1 MKIPPDNPIGK
12 DYFLYFCPC
21 MQTVTPF
28 SIRRV
33 RFRRWNRHSY
43 STFCSI
49 GRCINI
55 GCVRKEIADQSLRKG
70 LLLLAPHGYN
80 LSRERRDDGVLPDDA
95 SPESLLVPAWVTA
108 GSVASEAIA
117 PCGACYN
124 GIHLSYSKFYPGTTV
139 NRPSVSVFLYP
150 ILNLKKLYAY
160 DR

>member
-1 MKIPPDNPIGK
+1 
-12 DYFLYFCPC
+12 

-80 LSRERRDDGVLPDDA
+80 LSRERRYDEALPDDA
-95 SPESLLVPAWVTA
+95 SPEALLVPAWATTWTV
-108 GSVASEAIA
+108 VSEATA
-117 PCGACYN
+117 PCGPCYN
-124 GIHLSYSKFYPGTTV
+124 GVHISCRKFYPGTTV
-139 NRPSVSVFLYP
+139 DRPSVSVFLYP
-150 ILNLKKLYAY
+150 NSNLKIVCL
-160 DR
+160 

>member
-1 MKIPPDNPIGK
+1 
-12 DYFLYFCPC
+12 

-80 LSRERRDDGVLPDDA
+80 LSRKRREDEALPGDA
-95 SPESLLVPAWVTA
+95 SPELHLVPAWATTWTI
-108 GSVASEAIA
+108 ASETTA
-117 PCGACYN
+117 PCGPRA
-124 GIHLSYSKFYPGTTV
+124 TTV
-139 NRPSVSVFLYP
+139 RIYHAANYIPVQRPPRLYRFFYTQIP
-150 ILNLKKLYAY
+150 TLKLYVY

>member
-1 MKIPPDNPIGK
+1 
-12 DYFLYFCPC
+12 

-80 LSRERRDDGVLPDDA
+80 PSKERGENEAIPDDS
-95 SPESLLVPAWVTA
+95 SPESLLVPTSWVTTWT
-108 GSVASEAIA
+108 VASEAAA
-117 PCGACYN
+117 PCGPCYN
-124 GIHLSYSKFYPGTTV
+124 GVHISCRKFYPGTTV
-139 NRPSVSVFLYP
+139 GQLCVSVFLYP
-150 ILNLKKLYAY
+150 IPNLKIVCL
-160 DR
+160 

>member
-1 MKIPPDNPIGK
+1 
-12 DYFLYFCPC
+12 

-70 LLLLAPHGYN
+70 LLLLGPHGYN
-80 LSRERRDDGVLPDDA
+80 PSKERGENEAIPDDS
-95 SPESLLVPAWVTA
+95 SPESLLVPTSWVTTWT
-108 GSVASEAIA
+108 VASEAAA
-117 PCGACYN
+117 PCAPCDN
-124 GIHLSYSKFYPGTTV
+124 DTHISYRKFYPGTTV
-139 NRPSVSVFLYP
+139 GQLCVSVFLYP
-150 ILNLKKLYAY
+150 IPNLKIVCL
-160 DR
+160 

>member
-80 LSRERRDDGVLPDDA
+80 LSRERRDDEALPDDA
-95 SPESLLVPAWVTA
+95 SPESLLVPTWATTWTV
-108 GSVASEAIA
+108 GSEATA
-117 PCGACYN
+117 PCGPCYN
-124 GIHLSYSKFYPGTTV
+124 GAHISCRKFYPGTTV

-150 ILNLKKLYAY
+150 ISNLKIVCL
-160 DR
+160 